1 MESYLG
7 TIFHDD
13 ERFPRPCQRKV
24 VSDNPSGIKSVEVAV
39 AEGILGLSVGCP
51 ISPVFGEVNIS

>member
-1 MESYLG
+1 MG
-7 TIFHDD
+7 TIFHDA
-13 ERFPRPCQRKV
+13 EKFPRHCQRNV
-24 VSDNPSGIKSVEVAV
+24 VSNNTSGVKSVEAAV